1 MRERESSDQLLV
13 DGVGLL
19 LVLQR
24 GAEVSEAGERAREQV
39 ARHGRLQRARAVR
52 GARHAQRALREPQR
66 QLVLAHRVQDQR
78 DVALEPHGN

>member
-1 MRERESSDQLLV
+1 MIGLCPHQLLV

-24 GAEVSEAGERAREQV
+24 GAEVPEAGQRARQQM

-52 GARHAQRALREPQR
+52 ARRHAQRALREAQR

-78 DVALEPHGN
+78 YVALQTQ